1 MKSELGR
8 YLKEPFQACFL
19 EVWNFMGLRH
29 KPKPASRGNSTLI
42 FFYFVEIV
50 TDILARKLK
59 YSKTKIR
66 KLHKKQYKYVD
77 QQEHFNDGY
86 FQERFAAV
94 AEDDRE

>member
-1 MKSELGR
+1 MKSVKWQISQGALSDTFAESLEFYGSSSQTE
-8 YLKEPFQACFL
+8 KE
-19 EVWNFMGLRH
+19 
-29 KPKPASRGNSTLI
+29 SRGTGVD
-42 FFYFVEIV
+42 FFYFIEIV

-66 KLHKKQYKYVD
+66 KLHEKQYKYVD

-86 FQERFAAV
+86 FQEWFAAV